1 MRRRRVGDRVSTHSA
16 LALWGSHRGVQFS
29 LSLVVLK
36 ALPVLIIA
44 GLTSIS
50 GAIGG
55 LIIGAAEKVAE
66 VYLGAI
72 IGGGLQRI
80 ALFVRAAYID
90 SCTLRSG
97 LTWGCGRRRLT
108 TSSPMAISRARVML
122 RLSPSRL
129 AVCTWLQWQK
139 R

>member
-1 MRRRRVGDRVSTHSA
+1 M
-16 LALWGSHRGVQFS
+16 QFS

-36 ALPVLIIA
+36 ALPVLIIG

-50 GAIGG
+50 GAIVGG